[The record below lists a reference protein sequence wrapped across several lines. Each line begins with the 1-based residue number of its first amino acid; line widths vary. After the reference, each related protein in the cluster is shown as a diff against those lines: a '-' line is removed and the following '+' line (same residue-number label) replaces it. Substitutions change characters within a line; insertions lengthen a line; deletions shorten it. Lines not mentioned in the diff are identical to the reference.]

1 MKRSVT
7 TAVGAAVIA
16 MLGASSTA
24 QAALINFT
32 VTAIDGT
39 PGYVGTTLDQS
50 ISVNVDTSIL
60 LVSEVGA
67 GDSSGLTP
75 GVDTVSLSPT
85 DIVYGAGTGPSAL
98 AGSGLTK
105 SWTGDNGDVFVET
118 LTAVDSINRLT
129 PDQVI
134 VHLSGTVSDSQRL
147 FVDTPAFFVLNAT
160 QFDGGGTATSVT
172 FTNSAGAVTTP
183 SVPEPSTWVMM
194 TLGFGVLGYAAFRR
208 REANVAALFA

>member
-1 MKRSVT
+1 MKRSVI
-7 TAVGAAVIA
+7 TALGAAVIA
-16 MLGASSTA
+16 MLGASSAA

-75 GVDTVSLSPT
+75 GDDTVSLSPT

-98 AGSGLTK
+98 SGSGLTK

-134 VHLSGTVSDSQRL
+134 VHLSGTVSDSQGL

-172 FTNSAGAVTTP
+172 FTNSAGAVTP
-183 SVPEPSTWVMM
+183 SAPEPSTWVMM

-208 REANVAALFA
+208 REANVAALFP

>member
-1 MKRSVT
+1 MKRSVG

-16 MLGASSTA
+16 MLGASSAA
-24 QAALINFT
+24 QAALIDFT
-32 VTAIDGT
+32 VTAIGGT

-50 ISVNVDTSIL
+50 TALDVDISIL

-67 GDSSGLTP
+67 GDDSGLTP
-75 GVDTVSLSPT
+75 GVDTLSLSPT

-98 AGSGLTK
+98 PGSGLTK

-129 PDQVI
+129 ADQVI
-134 VHLSGTVSDSQRL
+134 VHLSGTVSDSQGL

-160 QFDGGGTATSVT
+160 QFDGVGTATSMT
-172 FTNSAGAVTTP
+172 FTNSAGAVTP

-208 REANVAALFA
+208 RGANIAALFP